1 MKRFNYI
8 YFILLA
14 LLAVGIFVFVED
26 AKIWFLLIMVY
37 MVWLCFGHLFFY
49 KIYKKKLKDKF
60 HNLPQLQGEFTT
72 FWMDTREKKVAV
84 LCVFN
89 PFRVQYIAFD
99 KIEDMSISVDYVKGN
114 NKKAYGIYLVMVISG
129 RKYRLQILRRTSQ
142 QFIDMENWGKQMVC
156 QGEAFIG
163 MYENFNVDM

>member
-1 MKRFNYI
+1 MD
-8 YFILLA
+8 
-14 LLAVGIFVFVED
+14 G
-26 AKIWFLLIMVY
+26 
-37 MVWLCFGHLFFY
+37 Y
-49 KIYKKKLKDKF
+49 K
-60 HNLPQLQGEFTT
+60 G
-72 FWMDTREKKVAV
+72 KKVAV
-84 LCVFN
+84 LCMFN